1 MMHLF
6 ERPISGW
13 SFVVK
18 TLEDRVLAGSLLLL
32 LSPLLLVAALAIKL
46 DSRGPVFFRQ
56 KRYGFN
62 HNLFDCWKFRTMHH
76 HLTDANAEVL
86 TRRDEG
92 RVTRVGRLLRRTSLD
107 ESPQLINVLKGDMS
121 LVGPRPPATSAKAP
135 GRLYEAAVDA
145 YASRPRVK
153 PGTTGRAQVHG

>member
-1 MMHLF
+1 MQKTPVPVRLAPDVAVFSFPDRRFVTVGRLPMMQLF

-46 DSRGPVFFRQ
+46 ASRGPVFFRQ

-62 HNLFDCWKFRTMHH
+62 HNRSEEH
-76 HLTDANAEVL
+76 
-86 TRRDEG
+86 
-92 RVTRVGRLLRRTSLD
+92 TSELQ
-107 ESPQLINVLKGDMS
+107 S
-121 LVGPRPPATSAKAP
+121 
-135 GRLYEAAVDA
+135 
-145 YASRPRVK
+145 
-153 PGTTGRAQVHG
+153 

>member
-1 MMHLF
+1 MMQLF

-46 DSRGPVFFRQ
+46 DSRGPGFFRQ

-62 HNLFDCWKFRTMHH
+62 HTTFVCWNFRTMHH
-76 HLTDANAEVL
+76 HLTDAK
-86 TRRDEG
+86 DEDIITYSG
-92 RVTRVGRLLRRTSLD
+92 GTGNRVGA
-107 ESPQLINVLKGDMS
+107 VL
-121 LVGPRPPATSAKAP
+121 
-135 GRLYEAAVDA
+135 
-145 YASRPRVK
+145 
-153 PGTTGRAQVHG
+153 